1 VHPVYPMHQRS
12 YVQTCPSS
20 CSSKAKEKPSRKD
33 IREIYVW
40 HMHGTQIIIYWSTV
54 KPSNK
59 TQDSGYGLRTMTA
72 HLRSYSTVLRRERED
87 AALSCLLVCL
97 RCGELCALCMT
108 NANTPIARHF
118 CRLLLR
124 PANGERQTRDNGSL
138 VSCLLTAGLVWPL
151 RKLYFTLYLCM
162 IQ

>member
-1 VHPVYPMHQRS
+1 MYAVQHH
-12 YVQTCPSS
+12 YVVSDPLHASAIIRTNMPIS

-40 HMHGTQIIIYWSTV
+40 HLHGTQIIIYWSTV

-87 AALSCLLVCL
+87 AALACLLVCL
-97 RCGELCALCMT
+97 RCGALCIVHDKQH
-108 NANTPIARHF
+108 AHVVSA
-118 CRLLLR
+118 CRR
-124 PANGERQTRDNGSL
+124 
-138 VSCLLTAGLVWPL
+138 VSCGLRRHCVYATTHYYLLDTYQVS
-151 RKLYFTLYLCM
+151 C
-162 IQ
+162 

>member
-1 VHPVYPMHQRS
+1 
-12 YVQTCPSS
+12 
-20 CSSKAKEKPSRKD
+20 
-33 IREIYVW
+33 
-40 HMHGTQIIIYWSTV
+40 
-54 KPSNK
+54 
-59 TQDSGYGLRTMTA
+59 MTA

-87 AALSCLLVCL
+87 AALACLLVCL
-97 RCGELCALCMT
+97 RCGALCIVHDKQHAHVVSACRRVSCGLRRHCVYAT
-108 NANTPIARHF
+108 THYYLLETPTRYPARPATARHF